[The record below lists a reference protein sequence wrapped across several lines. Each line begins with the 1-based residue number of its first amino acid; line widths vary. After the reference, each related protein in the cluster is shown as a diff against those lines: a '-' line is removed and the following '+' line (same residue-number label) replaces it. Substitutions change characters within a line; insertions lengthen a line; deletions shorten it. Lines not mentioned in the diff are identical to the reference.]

1 MYSSP
6 HVKCSQER
14 LWGKQMRSNH
24 VPCSLATVSGTTVSA
39 KRVLGSTD
47 IAHQRPSWRL
57 SLTAIVYQVP
67 ADIVRTSASNLADS
81 GNFARL
87 STAAAGRSAS
97 ANPAPFSRFMSVVVR
112 KLSARDQR
120 RTLNYKCHFLFFFF
134 AGDDALNRKEKER
147 FEAALREH
155 SFVYGFS
162 FPWGLLTLRWAYRF
176 LLARCCSRRDI
187 VGHVPVV
194 FRIAGFCG
202 GDLEE
207 TGPYLYPS
215 CNFPGSFQPLSR
227 TVFVSPRQ
235 FS

>member
-1 MYSSP
+1 MLPSVDHLVTFFSLARVCTHP
-6 HVKCSQER
+6 LHVKCSQER

-57 SLTAIVYQVP
+57 SLTAIDYQVP

-97 ANPAPFSRFMSVVVR
+97 ANPAPFSRFMSLVVR

-134 AGDDALNRKEKER
+134 CWWWCAEQKRKR
-147 FEAALREH
+147 TIWNCLR
-155 SFVYGFS
+155 
-162 FPWGLLTLRWAYRF
+162 
-176 LLARCCSRRDI
+176 
-187 VGHVPVV
+187 
-194 FRIAGFCG
+194 
-202 GDLEE
+202 
-207 TGPYLYPS
+207 
-215 CNFPGSFQPLSR
+215 R
-227 TVFVSPRQ
+227 T
-235 FS
+235 